1 MISVIVPVY
10 NTVAYLEECLQ
21 SIAEQCV
28 ATELIIVNDGSD
40 DGSEIICRK
49 WAEEGRA
56 IVIESQR
63 EGLSAARNKGIKA
76 AKGEYISFV
85 DSDDKLISGAL
96 KEMLDI
102 AIRNPRCGIIE
113 TQLTDDENK
122 LNRNTKETIYTAQKA
137 IEITLYQ
144 APGQNS
150 SACGKLYRRELFE
163 KELFTPGK
171 WYEDLEVFPRLFSR
185 ACHIAVTSYTAY
197 YYRPNPHSF
206 INTYTPQRK
215 DMLWATEKVL
225 QFVKEHYP
233 AIIPAAQ
240 SRRFSAVCNMF
251 NLAIAAHE
259 YTMAKKCFAEIC
271 EQRNTIIKNPH
282 VRIKNKIA
290 AILSFGGYGLMK
302 SVVSHMLK

>member
-10 NTVAYLEECLQ
+10 NTVDYLEECLQ
-21 SIAEQCV
+21 SIAVQDV
-28 ATELIIVNDGSD
+28 DAELIIVNDGSA

-56 IVIESQR
+56 HLIEGKR
-63 EGLSAARNKGIKA
+63 EGLSAARNKGIKTA
-76 AKGEYISFV
+76 DGKYITFV
-85 DSDDKLISGAL
+85 DSDDKLLPGAL
-96 KEMLDI
+96 KTMLGI
-102 AIRNPRCGIIE
+102 AERTPHCGIVE
-113 TQLTDDENK
+113 AQLTDNEAK
-122 LNRNTKETIYTAQKA
+122 TCRSAKESVFTAEKA
-137 IEITLYQ
+137 IETTLYQ
-144 APGQNS
+144 TIGHNS
-150 SACGKLYRRELFE
+150 SACGKLYKRELFDT
-163 KELFTPGK
+163 ELFSSGK
-171 WYEDLEVFPRLFSR
+171 WYEDLEIFPRLFR
-185 ACHIAVTSYTAY
+185 LAENIAVAPYTAY

-233 AIIPAAQ
+233 AIVPAAE

-259 YTMAKKCFAEIC
+259 YTMAKECFAEIR
-271 EQRNTIIKNPH
+271 EQRNAIIRNPH

-290 AILSFGGYGLMK
+290 AILSFGGFGLMK
-302 SVVSHMLK
+302 SVSQILR

>member
-21 SIAEQCV
+21 SIADQNV
-28 ATELIIVNDGSD
+28 DTELIIVNDGSD

-49 WAEEGRA
+49 WAGEGRA
-56 IVIESQR
+56 HLIEGKR

-96 KEMLDI
+96 EMMLDI
-102 AIRNPRCGIIE
+102 ATQNPSCGIVE
-113 TQLTDDENK
+113 AQLTVDENK
-122 LNRNTKETIYTAQKA
+122 LNRKARETVYTAEKA

-163 KELFTPGK
+163 KELFTSGK

-185 ACHIAVTSYTAY
+185 ACQIAVTPYTAY

-233 AIIPAAQ
+233 AIIPAAE

-259 YTMAKKCFAEIC
+259 YTMAKECFAEIR
-271 EQRNTIIKNPH
+271 EQRNAIIKNPH

-290 AILSFGGYGLMK
+290 AILSFGGYGVMK
-302 SVVSHMLK
+302 SVSRMRN

>member
-10 NTVAYLEECLQ
+10 NTVSYLEECLQ

-28 ATELIIVNDGSD
+28 ASELIIVNDGSD

-56 IVIESQR
+56 IVLQSQR

-96 KEMLDI
+96 KVMLDI
-102 AIRNPRCGIIE
+102 ATRNPRCGIIE
-113 TQLTDDENK
+113 AQLTDDENK

-185 ACHIAVTSYTAY
+185 ACHIAVTPYTAY

-206 INTYTPQRK
+206 INTYTPRRK

-259 YTMAKKCFAEIC
+259 YTMAKECFAEIY
-271 EQRNTIIKNPH
+271 EQRHTIIRNPH

-290 AILSFGGYGLMK
+290 AIISFGGYELMK
-302 SVVSHMLK
+302 SVSRMLR

>member
-56 IVIESQR
+56 IVLQSQH

-259 YTMAKKCFAEIC
+259 YTMAKECFAEIY
-271 EQRNTIIKNPH
+271 EQRHSIIRNPH

-290 AILSFGGYGLMK
+290 AIISFGGYELMK
-302 SVVSHMLK
+302 SVSRMLR

>member
-21 SIAEQCV
+21 SIAGQNV
-28 ATELIIVNDGSD
+28 DTELIIVNDGSD

-49 WAEEGRA
+49 WAREGRA
-56 IVIESQR
+56 HLIEGKR
-63 EGLSAARNKGIKA
+63 EGSSAARNKGIKA

-96 KEMLDI
+96 EMMLDI
-102 AIRNPRCGIIE
+102 ATQNPSCGIVE
-113 TQLTDDENK
+113 AQLTVDENK
-122 LNRNTKETIYTAQKA
+122 LNRKARETVYTAEKA

-163 KELFTPGK
+163 KELFTSGK
-171 WYEDLEVFPRLFSR
+171 RYEDLEVFPRLFSR
-185 ACHIAVTSYTAY
+185 ACQIAVMPYTAY

-233 AIIPAAQ
+233 AIIPAAE

-259 YTMAKKCFAEIC
+259 YTMAKECFAEIC
-271 EQRNTIIKNPH
+271 ELRNAIISNPD

-290 AILSFGGYGLMK
+290 AILSFGGFGLMK
-302 SVVSHMLK
+302 SVSQILR